1 MDKARAEKLTKNQK
15 KENLATIEGGMAM
28 GVYTGVMPKIAK
40 TNTMR
45 GYGAATKGRTFS
57 KSG

>member
-1 MDKARAEKLTKNQK
+1 MANARTEKLTKNQK
-15 KENLATIEGGMAM
+15 KENVATIDGGMAM